1 MNELEVDMERAF
13 NQQFYLNRQA
23 DQIERAL
30 FRLNMPARVDG
41 GYIEKD
47 HIRYLV
53 TPSLGIPLESFLDQA
68 PEVAQ
73 EIGVEDVRIARE
85 RRGVAIEVPYEQGM
99 GVRLLPLMESLTELE
114 PFMAVLGLTIEG
126 TPLLLDFNL
135 STTWH
140 LLAHGG
146 GTSEFLRSI
155 LVSLALTS
163 SPRDAGFLGVD
174 IGGRE
179 LAVIEALPHAVK
191 DLATNVDYARENLQ
205 WLYEEVEA
213 RLQNAINYPHL
224 FLFIDGID
232 ELLQTDDDH
241 LAPYLHHVLQHGKS
255 SGVHVLAASRTMSG
269 STVRNLAQSDGI
281 VLAGSPPA
289 DHGLHG
295 GSAGRF
301 SLRADGNE
309 EEIDLAWLNA
319 RDLDAAVHLIRA

>member
-1 MNELEVDMERAF
+1 MDGLEVDMERAF
-13 NQQFYLNRQA
+13 DQQFYLNRQA

-73 EIGVEDVRIARE
+73 EIGVEDVRFARE

-114 PFMAVLGLTIEG
+114 PFMAVLGLTVAG
-126 TPLLLDFNL
+126 SPLLLDFNM

-140 LLAHGG
+140 LFAQGG
-146 GTSEFLRSI
+146 GASEFLRSI
-155 LVSLALTS
+155 LLSLALTS

-191 DLATNVDYARENLQ
+191 DLATNADYARANLQ
-205 WLYEEVEA
+205 WLYEEIEA
-213 RLQNAINYPHL
+213 RLQNAIDFPHL

-232 ELLQTDDDH
+232 ELLQLDDDH
-241 LAPYLHHVLQHGKS
+241 LLHYVLQHGKS
-255 SGVHVLAASRTMSG
+255 SGVHVIGASRTMSG
-269 STVRNLAQSDGI
+269 SAVRNFAQSEGI
-281 VLAGSPPA
+281 VLAGPLPA
-289 DHGLHG
+289 DSGLHG

-301 SLRADGNE
+301 SLQADGNE
-309 EEIDLAWLNA
+309 DEIDFAWLSA
-319 RDLDAAVHLIRA
+319 RDLDTAVHLIRA

>member
-1 MNELEVDMERAF
+1 MDSLEVDMERAF
-13 NQQFYLNRQA
+13 DQQFYLNRQA

-73 EIGVEDVRIARE
+73 EIGVEDVRFARE
-85 RRGVAIEVPYEQGM
+85 RSGVAIEVPYEQGM

-114 PFMAVLGLTIEG
+114 PFMAVLGLTVEG
-126 TPLLLDFNL
+126 SPLLLDFNM

-140 LLAHGG
+140 LLVQG
-146 GTSEFLRSI
+146 SEFLRSI

-191 DLATNVDYARENLQ
+191 DLATNENYARANLQ
-205 WLYEEVEA
+205 WLYKEIES
-213 RLQNAINYPHL
+213 RLQSAINYPHL

-232 ELLQTDDDH
+232 ELLQMDDDH
-241 LAPYLHHVLQHGKS
+241 LLHYVLQHGKS
-255 SGVHVLAASRTMSG
+255 SGVHVIGASRTMSG
-269 STVRNLAQSDGI
+269 SAIRNFAQSEGI
-281 VLAGSPPA
+281 VLASSPPA
-289 DHGLHG
+289 DSGLQG
-295 GSAGRF
+295 GHAGRI
-301 SLRADGNE
+301 SLPADGNE
-309 EEIDLAWLNA
+309 AEIDFAWLSA

>member
-1 MNELEVDMERAF
+1 MERAF
-13 NQQFYLNRQA
+13 DQQFYLNRQA

-73 EIGVEDVRIARE
+73 EIGVEDVRFARE

-99 GVRLLPLMESLTELE
+99 GVRLLPLMESITELD
-114 PFMAVLGLTIEG
+114 PFTAVLGLTVVG

-140 LLAHGG
+140 LLVKGG
-146 GTSEFLRSI
+146 GTSDFLRSI

-163 SPRDAGFLGVD
+163 SPRDTGFLGVD

-191 DLATNVDYARENLQ
+191 DLATNADYARALLQ

-213 RLQNAINYPHL
+213 RLQNAIDFPHL

-232 ELLQTDDDH
+232 EILQMDDDH
-241 LAPYLHHVLQHGKS
+241 LLHYVLQHGKS
-255 SGVHVLAASRTMSG
+255 SGVHVIGTSRTMSG
-269 STVRNLAQSDGI
+269 SAVRNFAQLEGI
-281 VLAGSPPA
+281 VLAGSPHA
-289 DHGLHG
+289 DSGLHG
-295 GSAGRF
+295 GPAGRF
-301 SLRADGNE
+301 SLQAHGNE
-309 EEIDLAWLNA
+309 AEIDFAWLSA
-319 RDLDAAVHLIRA
+319 RDLDTVVHLIRA

>member
-1 MNELEVDMERAF
+1 MERAF
-13 NQQFYLNRQA
+13 DQQFYLNRQA

-53 TPSLGIPLESFLDQA
+53 TPSIGIPLESFLDQA

-73 EIGVEDVRIARE
+73 EIGVEDVRFARE

-114 PFMAVLGLTIEG
+114 PFTAVMGLTAGG

-135 STTWH
+135 STTRH
-140 LLAHGG
+140 LLARGG
-146 GTSEFLRSI
+146 GASEFLRSL

-179 LAVIEALPHAVK
+179 LAVIEALPHVVK
-191 DLATNVDYARENLQ
+191 DLATNADYARVLLQ
-205 WLYEEVEA
+205 WLYEEVEV

-232 ELLQTDDDH
+232 ELLQLDDDH
-241 LAPYLHHVLQHGKS
+241 LAPYLRHILKHGKS
-255 SGVHVLAASRTMSG
+255 SGVHVLGALRTMSG
-269 STVRNLAQSDGI
+269 SAVRNLAQSEGI
-281 VLAGSPPA
+281 VLAQSPPV
-289 DHGLHG
+289 DSGLYG

-301 SLRADGNE
+301 SLRVDGNE
-309 EEIDLAWLNA
+309 EEIDIAWLSA
-319 RDLDAAVHLIRA
+319 RDLDTAVHLIRA